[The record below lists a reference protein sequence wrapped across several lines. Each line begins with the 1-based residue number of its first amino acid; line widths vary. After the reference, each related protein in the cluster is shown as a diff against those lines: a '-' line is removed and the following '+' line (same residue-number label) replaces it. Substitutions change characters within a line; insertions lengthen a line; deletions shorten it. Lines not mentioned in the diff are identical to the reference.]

1 MFEVREPLELT
12 SNSTEL
18 GPLLDPKLGR
28 LLLLLLKLN
37 PFPEL
42 ELGRLLLLKLNPFP
56 ELELG
61 RALLLKPKPLPEP
74 ELGRVF
80 PPVEELG
87 LELPP
92 PPKLIC
98 LFSLFRTLS
107 FSARQQLT
115 SDTKNID
122 FIIITCLALTPPNN
136 ELSLN

>member
-1 MFEVREPLELT
+1 MLELKEPLELT

-28 LLLLLLKLN
+28 LLLLLKLN

-56 ELELG
+56 ELVLG
-61 RALLLKPKPLPEP
+61 RALLLKLKPLPEP
-74 ELGRVF
+74 ELGREF
-80 PPVEELG
+80 PPMEELG

-98 LFSLFRTLS
+98 LFSLIKTFS
-107 FSARQQLT
+107 FSARQ
-115 SDTKNID
+115 
-122 FIIITCLALTPPNN
+122 
-136 ELSLN
+136 

>member
-1 MFEVREPLELT
+1 MFELRGREPLELT

-42 ELGRLLLLKLNPFP
+42 ELGRLLLLLKLKPFP
-56 ELELG
+56 ELVLG
-61 RALLLKPKPLPEP
+61 RALLLKLKPLPE
-74 ELGRVF
+74 LGRLL
-80 PPVEELG
+80 PPDEELG

-98 LFSLFRTLS
+98 LFSLLKFSS
-107 FSARQQLT
+107 FSARHNLT
-115 SDTKNID
+115 IDNKNVD
-122 FIIITCLALTPPNN
+122 FIINIGLDG
-136 ELSLN
+136 SDSS